1 MLDPDISA
9 NESIS
14 YQNLRSQLRAAENKA
29 EETLKG
35 MFSSEILELI
45 SIKYPSKRKIFRKIN

>member
-1 MLDPDISA
+1 MLDADISA

-45 SIKYPSKRKIFRKIN
+45 SIMDT